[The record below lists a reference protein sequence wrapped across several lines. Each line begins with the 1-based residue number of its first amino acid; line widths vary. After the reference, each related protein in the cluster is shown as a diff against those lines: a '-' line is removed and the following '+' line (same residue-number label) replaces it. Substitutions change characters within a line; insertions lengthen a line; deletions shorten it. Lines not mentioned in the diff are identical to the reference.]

1 MERLWRS
8 YALMCGQGRH
18 PTDPRAD
25 FERGDGRGSR
35 KPSACPERLPLGRPR
50 TLCLL
55 LPPPAAAAG
64 RVLQPPLLPLL
75 PLIVLLVLVPTAG

>member
-1 MERLWRS
+1 MEPLWRS
-8 YALMCGQGRH
+8 YALRFGLGRH
-18 PTDPRAD
+18 PTNSRAV

-35 KPSACPERLPLGRPR
+35 EPPACPERLPPGCPR

-55 LPPPAAAAG
+55 LPPPVAAAG

-75 PLIVLLVLVPTAG
+75 PLAVPLVLVPTAG